1 MPIRSDS
8 GWEFQNEKFEIFCI
22 KHEMKHNFF
31 TPKTSQQNGMVER
44 KNRSLEELARTMLNE
59 NSIAKIFN
67 LLRLVNFRKRY

>member
-1 MPIRSDS
+1 
-8 GWEFQNEKFEIFCI
+8 
-22 KHEMKHNFF
+22 MKHNFF